1 MTTERPTG
9 SRWIHWWHL
18 GALLLLVCV
27 VESVGRA
34 LGGQGLLPALR
45 ALPTALYAWVPTVAG
60 VSLSIRRA
68 DARAARAGVAI
79 AVVAVGLMVGLDLAS
94 ERLPATPATTAAR
107 VGDRLSLH
115 ASASSGGTGWV
126 STLTAWQQ
134 GELGDLDPPAG
145 VEGGEGRYSLSS
157 PRTRVAS
164 ALLDVG
170 LVLLV
175 PGVVGLILGMGRWV
189 RARVTFRRLEDE
201 QAAHMVVAWLLAP
214 MVVHLTVA
222 LWAEDLYYR
231 ALFEGR
237 PLLPILVPFVVVMLA
252 GLTAWVAPVAAPP
265 SDGIGLSGPGPFPP
279 TGSREGSDQ
288 RP

>member
-1 MTTERPTG
+1 MTPGRPTD

-18 GALLLLVCV
+18 GALLLLVCA

-34 LGGQGLLPALR
+34 LGGQGWIPALR
-45 ALPTALYAWVPTVAG
+45 SLPTGLYPWIPTVAG

-68 DARAARAGVAI
+68 DARAARAGIAI
-79 AVVAVGLMVGLDLAS
+79 AVFAVALMVGLGLAS
-94 ERLPATPATTAAR
+94 QWLPAPPSSTAAM

-115 ASASSGGTGWV
+115 GEPGAGGDGWIR
-126 STLTAWQQ
+126 TLADWQR
-134 GELGDLDPPAG
+134 GELGDLAPPAG
-145 VEGGEGRYSLSS
+145 AEGVESRYSVSS
-157 PRTRVAS
+157 PRTRVAN

-175 PGVVGLILGMGRWV
+175 PGVIGLVLGMGRWV

-214 MVVHLTVA
+214 IVVHLTVI
-222 LWAEDLYYR
+222 LWAEDVYYR

-237 PLLPILVPFVVVMLA
+237 SLLSILVPYVVVLVVGLA
-252 GLTAWVAPVAAPP
+252 AWVAPVATPP
-265 SDGIGLSGPGPFPP
+265 SDGIGLSGPRSVPP
-279 TGSREGSDQ
+279 TGAGGGSDG